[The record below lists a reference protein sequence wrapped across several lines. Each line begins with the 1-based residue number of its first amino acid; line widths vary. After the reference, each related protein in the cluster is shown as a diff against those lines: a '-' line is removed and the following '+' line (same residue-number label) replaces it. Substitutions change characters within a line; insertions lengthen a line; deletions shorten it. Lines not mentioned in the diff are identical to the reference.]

1 MKRPS
6 IIYSIFDLIRF
17 EKKHTA
23 FHKLDLRTRLIVV
36 ACLIALAIFFNNVI
50 FLSCLILA
58 SSTIL
63 IIAKEIKRW
72 LKNSLMIWIVM
83 VLIVLVNGLLTSI
96 YNGVILALRFL
107 AFILSIS
114 ILTMTTNP
122 DEVIAFLTIL
132 RSNKKIMA
140 SFMLSLRFT
149 PIMVDEARK
158 IMEAQEVRGW
168 SFKKKS
174 ILKRLKPIIIP
185 LLVRAFQMI
194 HNVVVTMDIRA
205 FNSKVN
211 RTTSFDVKL
220 TILDYAVI
228 TISIVVTICLL
239 LII

>member
-1 MKRPS
+1 MRAPS

-17 EKKHTA
+17 EKKYTA
-23 FHKLDLRTRLIVV
+23 FHKLDLRTRFIIVM
-36 ACLIALAIFFNNVI
+36 CLVVLTIFFNNI
-50 FLSCLILA
+50 MLLLCLVLT
-58 SSTIL
+58 SSIIL

-72 LKNSLMIWIVM
+72 LKNSLIVWVIMI
-83 VLIVLVNGLLTSI
+83 LIFLINSFLTSI
-96 YNGVILALRFL
+96 HHGTILALRFL
-107 AFILSIS
+107 SFILSIS

-122 DEVIAFLTIL
+122 DEVVALLTTL
-132 RSNKKIMA
+132 CSNKKIMA